1 MELLVVILICVLVWM
16 ALRELSQSNMTKK
29 YKEQAES
36 LAVRRS
42 EVSELQK
49 ANSELLRRAAR
60 LSADVSLRDGE
71 IAKLKQASQDQLKR
85 MAAMLVLRKEEVAKF
100 DRERADLLS
109 RLEALAKYQGIVD
122 TEALAKSLIA
132 EANAIRARAE
142 EEAAGIRREAAQA
155 AKGRVESAEWR
166 LKVAG
171 VEASKVVQLARQR
184 AEEIA
189 GDAYKAMNR
198 AQEFTRTAL
207 AMKNIIN
214 GYGDD
219 YIVPTYNL
227 LDDLA
232 EEFGFAEAG
241 QKLKAARDT
250 SRSMIKNGLAAT
262 CEYVEPERRETAIRF
277 VVDAFNG
284 KVDSILSRSKADNHG
299 KLEQAIWDAF
309 YLVNHNGAAFRD
321 ARITDGYLAARLDEL
336 KWAATAQVL
345 KDQERDEQRRLREQI
360 REEEKARR
368 EYERATKEAAKEED
382 MLRKAMEKVQQ
393 QVAAAS
399 DAQRAEFEAR
409 LLELQGKLQVA
420 EEKNQRALSM
430 AQQTRSGHVYVISN
444 IGSFGEEVFK
454 IGMTRRLEPADRIR
468 ELGDAS
474 VPFAFDVHAM
484 IFSDDAPG
492 LEKTLHR
499 HFLRQQVNK
508 VNPRKEFF
516 RIGLEAIRSELEE
529 LGIETHWTML
539 AEAHDY
545 RESQRIE
552 QQILENPSIAEE
564 WTRHQQLEIEAE
576 VAEEAEAV
584 A

>member
-1 MELLVVILICVLVWM
+1 MD
-16 ALRELSQSNMTKK
+16 A
-29 YKEQAES
+29 
-36 LAVRRS
+36 
-42 EVSELQK
+42 
-49 ANSELLRRAAR
+49 
-60 LSADVSLRDGE
+60 
-71 IAKLKQASQDQLKR
+71 
-85 MAAMLVLRKEEVAKF
+85 
-100 DRERADLLS
+100 RERVAAADR
-109 RLEALAKYQGIVD
+109 RLQVAG
-122 TEALAKSLIA
+122 
-132 EANAIRARAE
+132 
-142 EEAAGIRREAAQA
+142 EEAEKIIAQA
-155 AKGRVESAEWR
+155 NG
-166 LKVAG
+166 
-171 VEASKVVQLARQR
+171 R

-198 AQEFTRTAL
+198 AKEFTRTAL

-214 GYGDD
+214 GYGDE

-227 LDDLA
+227 LDELA
-232 EEFGFAEAG
+232 EEFGFADAG
-241 QKLKAARDT
+241 QKLKAARET
-250 SRSMIKNGLAAT
+250 SRSMVKNGLAAA
-262 CEYVEPERRETAIRF
+262 CDYVEPERRAVAIRF

-309 YLVNHNGAAFRD
+309 YLVNNNGAAFRS

-336 KWAATAQVL
+336 KWAATAQAL
-345 KDQERDEQRRLREQI
+345 KDKERDEQRRLREQI

-368 EYERATKEAAKEED
+368 EYERAIKDAAKEEE

-393 QVAAAS
+393 QVAAAN
-399 DAQRAEFEAR
+399 DAQRADFEAR
-409 LLELQGKLQVA
+409 LLELQGKLQAA

-516 RIGLEAIRSELEE
+516 RLGLEDIRRGLEA

-539 AEAHDY
+539 AEAHEY

-552 QQILENPSIAEE
+552 QQIIENPAVAEE
-564 WTRHQQLEIEAE
+564 WTRHQQEEIEAE
-576 VAEEAEAV
+576 AGEEVEAV